1 MMASATDRTART
13 AAIKIVAVYW
23 ALLIFGMVLYTAMR
37 MDALTVLE
45 PIWAGTIAGTTLGQV
60 LAVRRFR
67 TWLAILLIIAVA
79 LFILP
84 HAPPELG
91 GKRLWFAFLP
101 AAMCGFWSLGDRTSL
116 AAFWFPAVIWMLSI
130 LDGAHAGAM
139 PNGNGLVLFAGLAV
153 LFVVFL
159 RVREERRVALWR
171 TVAPEPLAMPR
182 PPLIVKEKAGAQ
194 LARGAWGVFVTGLGF
209 AATAWLAPS
218 LWKPETHDGKHVAVG
233 VEQAN
238 IGVPCCPAVAEDEPT
253 HTRVKEYFD
262 IGRADI
268 EHHLDEPKDCRV
280 CSEEETYASNVANP
294 GFYGA
299 QGGGR
304 PTLVTGTYSGDTG
317 YYTYQP
323 PTYEP
328 NVRIGEYHPPAGG
341 GAGWGMPNVDDQGT
355 PTVGEHGTPAAAPAD
370 PWANPT
376 ATDANANGTPS
387 PSSASITTN
396 VPSVPTPSPAPW
408 TYEYPP
414 PQQPTAVQE
423 PPKPAPTPTPTPTAP
438 RPHLSSNT
446 SPVASHNGP
455 AAPVRSDR
463 VGGVE
468 LLHWIAVLVAAL
480 FFTQLFALLLRPVRR
495 ALVLRHLRRPF
506 WTETV
511 DQRVSNAWQLVLV
524 GLRDAGWRTDGGEA
538 PREVAKRS
546 NVDGVEDCATILD
559 RARHGIRIDREDL
572 DKMVS
577 SADTAYRGART
588 KVSRV
593 ARMISWLRWP
603 LV

>member
-1 MMASATDRTART
+1 MMASATDRTAGR
-13 AAIKIVAVYW
+13 AAIKIIAVYW
-23 ALLIFGMVLYTAMR
+23 ALLIFGMTLYTAMR
-37 MDALTVLE
+37 LDALAVLE
-45 PIWAGTIAGTTLGQV
+45 PIWAGTIAGTALGQL
-60 LAVRRFR
+60 LAVRRYR

-79 LFILP
+79 LFVLP
-84 HAPPELG
+84 HAPPEFG

-101 AAMCGFWSLGDRTSL
+101 AGLCGFWSLGDRTSL

-171 TVAPEPLAMPR
+171 TVAPEPLATPR
-182 PPLIVKEKAGAQ
+182 PHLIVKEKAGTQ
-194 LARGAWGVFVTGLGF
+194 LARGAWGVFVTGMGF

-218 LWKPETHDGKHVAVG
+218 LWKPETHDGKHVAVA
-233 VEQAN
+233 VEQTN

-262 IGRADI
+262 IGRADT
-268 EHHLDEPKDCRV
+268 EHHVDEPKDCRV
-280 CSEEETYASNVANP
+280 CEQDETYAFSDTNP
-294 GFYGA
+294 SFYGA
-299 QGGGR
+299 QGGGH
-304 PTLVTGTYSGDTG
+304 PTLVAGTYEGDTG

-323 PTYEP
+323 PSYQP
-328 NVRIGEYHPPAGG
+328 NVRVGEYRPPAGG
-341 GAGWGMPNVDDQGT
+341 SSGYNAPAMNGPGV
-355 PTVGEHGTPAAAPAD
+355 PTVGEQGAPTAAPSDPWTNPSATTGNANDTPA
-370 PWANPT
+370 
-376 ATDANANGTPS
+376 PS
-387 PSSASITTN
+387 GASITTN
-396 VPSVPTPSPAPW
+396 VPSAPTPSQMPW
-408 TYEYPP
+408 TYENPP
-414 PQQPTAVQE
+414 PQQQPPPPVQE
-423 PPKPAPTPTPTPTAP
+423 APKPTPPAT

-446 SPVASHNGP
+446 SPVATHDGP
-455 AAPVRSDR
+455 AAPVRPDR
-463 VGGVE
+463 IGGFE
-468 LLHWIAVLVAAL
+468 MLHWVAVLIAAL
-480 FFTQLFALLLRPVRR
+480 FFTQLFALLFRPLRR

-524 GLRDAGWRTDGGEA
+524 GLRDAGWRADGGEA
-538 PREVAKRS
+538 PREIAKRTK
-546 NVDGVEDCATILD
+546 VDGVEDCATILD

-588 KVSRV
+588 KVGRV